1 MARTQRVREPPDRV
15 AMTQQGARE
24 GTRQEQQAHR
34 VQEIHQIVLGQE
46 VLVAQRAHQTQ
57 VVKQVLVHL
66 PQRVPQVLVLEG
78 VAAQVCELQLKP

>member
-24 GTRQEQQAHR
+24 GTRQEPQAHR
-34 VQEIHQIVLGQE
+34 VREIHQVVLEQE

-57 VVKQVLVHL
+57 VVKQVQEHQWALQELVD
-66 PQRVPQVLVLEG
+66 VAVLV
-78 VAAQVCELQLKP
+78 CERP

>member
-1 MARTQRVREPPDRV
+1 MARTQRVREPRDLV

-24 GTRQEQQAHR
+24 GTRQEPQAHR

-57 VVKQVLVHL
+57 VVKQVQEHQWALQELVD
-66 PQRVPQVLVLEG
+66 VAVLV
-78 VAAQVCELQLKP
+78 CERP